1 MNKMAFFIQRFV
13 RLCDNEVIFFI
24 GSQINDL
31 VGNDR
36 IGRFALVYKTVRR
49 FHKSILVYPRIR
61 SQGVDQ
67 TDVRT
72 FRGLD
77 RAHTSVM
84 GVVYVSN
91 LESST
96 VS

>member
-1 MNKMAFFIQRFV
+1 MNKVAFLVQRFV
-13 RLCDNEVIFFI
+13 RLCDYEVIFFV

-31 VGNDR
+31 VGNDGVIR
-36 IGRFALVYKTVRR
+36 VTLVYKTVRR
-49 FHKSILVYPRIR
+49 FHKSVLVNPRIR

-72 FRGLD
+72 FRSLD
-77 RAHTSVM
+77 RAHTTIM
-84 GVVYVSN
+84 CIVYISY
-91 LESST
+91 LESGT